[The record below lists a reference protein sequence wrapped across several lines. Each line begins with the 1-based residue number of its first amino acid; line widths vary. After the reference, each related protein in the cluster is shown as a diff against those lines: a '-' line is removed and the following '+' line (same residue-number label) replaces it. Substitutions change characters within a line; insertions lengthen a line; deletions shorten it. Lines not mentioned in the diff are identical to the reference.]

1 MSAEELF
8 ASLGRAVD
16 ELVVAARAVP
26 PDDDAAAYAF
36 VTDLSAAL
44 RRLPELLRLVPE
56 LADTADLGGTRRR
69 RLEEWHEELQER
81 EAEVALRLAE
91 LERVRPLVEEL
102 RRKAALRERLGAEL
116 DELRRLEALG
126 AGLDTLLDQHALM
139 DRRRAELAQVAEEEQ
154 RLGRAVREL
163 QAVSAAEL
171 SGLREEV
178 ARAIDEGAR
187 TEADVESLRARLK
200 AEQAELER
208 LGAEHEE
215 LREEAGR
222 RLPSLTLHRDAERA
236 LVEGLAM
243 GALTKASGLRHAQR
257 VMDEID
263 ERLRALD
270 AALKEA
276 LRIHDSA
283 YEQAREDRP
292 LTGGP

>member
-16 ELVVAARAVP
+16 ELVGAARAVP

-69 RLEEWHEELQER
+69 KLEEWHEELQER
-81 EAEVALRLAE
+81 EAEVAQRLAE
-91 LERVRPLVEEL
+91 LDRIRPLVEEL

-126 AGLDTLLDQHALM
+126 AGLETLRDQHALM

-178 ARAIDEGAR
+178 ARAIDEAAR

-243 GALTKASGLRHAQR
+243 GSLTKASGLRHAQR

-263 ERLRALD
+263 ERLSALD

-276 LRIHDSA
+276 LRIHDRA

-292 LTGGP
+292 LIGDP